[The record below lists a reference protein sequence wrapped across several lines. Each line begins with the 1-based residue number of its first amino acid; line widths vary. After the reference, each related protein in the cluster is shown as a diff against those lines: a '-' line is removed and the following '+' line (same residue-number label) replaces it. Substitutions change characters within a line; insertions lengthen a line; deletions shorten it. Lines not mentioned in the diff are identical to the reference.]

1 MRFQLKTRRLAR
13 ECAGARSAEIR
24 PSPIV
29 MWRSL
34 AAWLTAIQI
43 PVINLR
49 LSKAGEKMKI
59 QNPAENPALT
69 PDERIR
75 AKRITSAIAETY
87 RQAEEMTRAAID
99 LDGFGPDAMTVV
111 FAFAAIERLAG
122 HVETYLYSTGASPAD
137 TEATVNALAAAVR
150 ETLKRRLAT

>member
-1 MRFQLKTRRLAR
+1 MKKFIPYFVLAL
-13 ECAGARSAEIR
+13 GALWIGST
-24 PSPIV
+24 
-29 MWRSL
+29 L
-34 AAWLTAIQI
+34 A
-43 PVINLR
+43 P
-49 LSKAGEKMKI
+49 
-59 QNPAENPALT
+59 
-69 PDERIR
+69 
-75 AKRITSAIAETY
+75 
-87 RQAEEMTRAAID
+87 RQTESEFD

>member
-1 MRFQLKTRRLAR
+1 
-13 ECAGARSAEIR
+13 
-24 PSPIV
+24 
-29 MWRSL
+29 
-34 AAWLTAIQI
+34 
-43 PVINLR
+43 
-49 LSKAGEKMKI
+49 MKI